1 MTSPC
6 VCGGIIMA
14 TPLVPLSE
22 AVRLHQQSLTH
33 VVWRAGREE
42 PTADHDARDMSSRPA
57 SASAPPAPSLGPCE
71 CQGCGAYLFWYA
83 EGVWREPDGVLHR
96 CRAAVQ

>member
-42 PTADHDARDMSSRPA
+42 PTADHDARDM
-57 SASAPPAPSLGPCE
+57 

-83 EGVWREPDGVLHR
+83 DGIGWREPDGVLHQ
-96 CRAAVQ
+96 CRAALQ